1 MKSGDVIAVCA
12 IVVAVVSLGVSIMQG
27 RAVRRHERNS
37 VRPLLQLHRVVR
49 HSGRTGVRLVN
60 SGLGPAIVTQS
71 MMCLDGAQ
79 VGSWD
84 SAVAARLQAELAL
97 QFSYVTFNETEVLAP
112 AAERYPLSVKKFAPQ
127 DHGHFLE
134 LIDHRIGIQIHY
146 QSLYGETFMVTLSPK
161 PAS

>member
-1 MKSGDVIAVCA
+1 MKSGDVIAICA

-71 MMCLDGAQ
+71 MVYLDGAR

-84 SAVAARLQAELAL
+84 SAIAARMQAELAL
-97 QFSYVTFNETEVLAP
+97 QFSHVTFNETETLAP
-112 AAERYPLSVKKFAPQ
+112 GAEKYLLSVKEY
-127 DHGHFLE
+127 DLRTHSHFHE
-134 LIDHRIGIQIHY
+134 LIDHRIEIQIHY
-146 QSLYGETFMVTLSPK
+146 QSLHGETFMVTLSPK
-161 PAS
+161 PSS